1 MNKFKISTRLLILIG
16 LLSVILLGVGLIGLS
31 GISQTNESL
40 RSSYEERLVPSTQ
53 IAEIQR
59 LLLRNRLAIATALV
73 TPTPEV
79 IQTSTTE
86 VESNIATITSIWKT
100 YSTQEMAEQERALAQ
115 TFLEHRTRFV
125 QEGLNPAISALRA
138 NDMDLAR
145 RTVLESVRPLYEPV
159 NTDIGAL
166 MQYLVSQAKSDYEAA
181 LARYSTIRIWSVL
194 SMVLGVLLALVLG
207 VALIRGINRS
217 LFHAVDV
224 SNAVASGNLQGNIRA
239 HGQDEA
245 AQVLKALQSMQRSLT
260 TVVSE
265 VRNGSHSV
273 ASASAQIEAGNHD
286 LSSRTVQ
293 QVTAL
298 QQAAASV
305 EQLNADMLT
314 NVESTREANALAAG
328 ASAVAA
334 QGGVVVSQVVETMRE
349 INMASRRIFDII
361 DVIDGIAF
369 QTNILALNA
378 AVEAARAGEQG
389 RGFAVVASEVR
400 ALAGRSAQAA
410 KEIKDLITANV
421 DRVDHGTTLVD
432 NAGATMNDIVESIA
446 KVATIMGC
454 INQANQE
461 QAQGVQQVQVAVKEM
476 DQSTQQNS
484 ALVEEMAAAASS
496 LKAQAQALVRT
507 VSVFSVGPQ
516 DQLFEALDA
525 AGAPDRSPQRALATV
540 AA

>member
-16 LLSVILLGVGLIGLS
+16 LMSAILLGVGLIGLT
-31 GISQTNESL
+31 GISQTNDAL

-73 TPTPEV
+73 TPTAEV
-79 IQTSTTE
+79 IEASTAE
-86 VESNIATITSIWKT
+86 VDSNIASITAIWKV
-100 YSTQEMAEQERALAQ
+100 YNAKEMTAQERVLAQ

-125 QEGLNPAISALRA
+125 QEGLRPAISALRA

-145 RTVLESVRPLYEPV
+145 RTVLEAVRPLYEPV
-159 NTDIGAL
+159 NHDIGAL
-166 MQYLVSQAKSDYEAA
+166 MQYLVSQARSDYEAA
-181 LARYSTIRIWSVL
+181 LARYNTIRTWSVL
-194 SMVLGVLLALVLG
+194 SMVLGVVLALVLG

-224 SNAVASGNLQGNIRA
+224 SNAVASGNLQGSILA

-245 AQVLKALQSMQRSLT
+245 AQVLKALQSMQSSLT

-298 QQAAASV
+298 QQAAACV

-314 NVESTREANALAAG
+314 NVQSTREANALAAG
-328 ASAVAA
+328 ASAVAT

-349 INMASRRIFDII
+349 INTASRRIFDII

-421 DRVDHGTTLVD
+421 DRVDHGTSLVD
-432 NAGATMNDIVESIA
+432 NAGATMKDIVAAIA
-446 KVATIMGC
+446 KVATIMES
-454 INQANQE
+454 INLANQE
-461 QAQGVQQVQVAVKEM
+461 QAQGVQQVHVAVKEM

-496 LKAQAQALVRT
+496 LKAQAQALVQT
-507 VSVFSVGPQ
+507 VSVFTLGPQ
-516 DQLFEALDA
+516 DHLFDSLDIVDVPA
-525 AGAPDRSPQRALATV
+525 DSGQRALATLG
-540 AA
+540 A

>member
-1 MNKFKISTRLLILIG
+1 MNQLKISTRLLVLIG
-16 LLSVILLGVGLIGLS
+16 LLSAILLGVGLIGLR
-31 GISQTNESL
+31 GIAQTNESL
-40 RSSYEERLVPSTQ
+40 RSTYEERLVPSTQ

-73 TPTPEV
+73 TPSPEV
-79 IQTSTTE
+79 IAASTDE
-86 VESNIATITSIWKT
+86 VDSNIAAITAIWKT
-100 YSTQEMAEQERALAQ
+100 YTAKAMAPQELALAH

-125 QEGLNPAISALRA
+125 QDGLRPAIGALRA
-138 NDMDLAR
+138 NDIDLAR
-145 RTVLESVRPLYEPV
+145 ATVLDAVRPLYEPV
-159 NTDIGAL
+159 NNDIGAL
-166 MQYLVSQAKSDYEAA
+166 MQYLVNQAKNDYEAA
-181 LARYSTIRIWSVL
+181 VARYSTIRIWSVL
-194 SMVLGVLLALVLG
+194 SMLLGVSLALTLG

-298 QQAAASV
+298 QQAAACV
-305 EQLNADMLT
+305 EQLNVDMLT

-328 ASAVAA
+328 ASAVAT
-334 QGGVVVSQVVETMRE
+334 QGGVVVSQVVQTMRE
-349 INMASRRIFDII
+349 INTASRRIFDII

-421 DRVDHGTTLVD
+421 ERVDHGTTLVD
-432 NAGATMNDIVESIA
+432 NAGDTMNDIVAAIA
-446 KVATIMGC
+446 KVATIMEG
-454 INQANQE
+454 INHANQE
-461 QAQGVQQVQVAVKEM
+461 QAQGVQQVHVAVKEM

-496 LKAQAQALVRT
+496 LKAQAQALVQT
-507 VSVFSVGPQ
+507 VSVFTLGPQ
-516 DQLFEALDA
+516 DHLFDSLDIVDVPTDS
-525 AGAPDRSPQRALATV
+525 GQRALASLG
-540 AA
+540 A